1 MKKQETPVPEHSAR
15 PVRQQRGI
23 QSIDVGMRVLQ
34 ALVKEWRPM
43 SLTHLAERADMPPS
57 KAHPYLVSFISAGMV
72 KQSPQTGHYELG
84 PMALQMGLAALQQLD
99 PLVEA
104 NQEARQLAED
114 TELSVALVIW
124 GQLGPTVVRIFE
136 PRYPMHFNLR
146 VGTVMAVL
154 NTVTG
159 RAFAAFMPEKL
170 VRSVLAD
177 EHPRVTGGASGGLDR
192 PEMRQLL
199 QDIRRDGMACGIS
212 VPLPGVNS
220 LSAPVFDAAGRMA
233 LAITLIGPNEVFGAQ
248 IDGPAGRVLRAS
260 AARVSAR
267 LGYVSPEE

>member
-1 MKKQETPVPEHSAR
+1 MQKQETTAGAR

-34 ALVKEWRPM
+34 ALVREWRPM
-43 SLTHLAERADMPPS
+43 SLTHLAERAQMPPS
-57 KAHPYLVSFISAGMV
+57 KAHPYLVSFIAAGMV
-72 KQSPQTGHYELG
+72 KQNPQTGHYELG

-99 PLVEA
+99 PLAEA
-104 NQEARQLAED
+104 VQEGRALAQATD
-114 TELSVALVIW
+114 LSVALVIW

-146 VGTVMAVL
+146 VGTVMALL

-177 EHPRVTGGASGGLDR
+177 EHARVTGGSSAGLDL
-192 PEMRQLL
+192 PEMQQQL
-199 QDIRRDGMACGIS
+199 QTVRRDGMARGVS
-212 VPLPGVNS
+212 LPLPGVNS
-220 LSAPVFDAAGRMA
+220 LSAPVFDADGRMA
-233 LAITLIGPNEVFGAQ
+233 LAITLIGPSAVFDSE
-248 IDGPAGRVLRAS
+248 IDGPAGQALRAS
-260 AARVSAR
+260 ADRVSNR
-267 LGYVSPEE
+267 LGYVGAQARS